1 MPSGD
6 VFAGVT
12 LQPVVD
18 TLTHVIKPMDII
30 NLFATGVGASIVI
43 VLTWF
48 GCKWI
53 YGKFVKAVR
62 GGRG

>member
-1 MPSGD
+1 MPSGEIWS
-6 VFAGVT
+6 GVT

-18 TLTHVIKPMDII
+18 TLTHVIKPMDIV
-30 NLFATGVGASIVI
+30 NLFATGVACSIVI
-43 VLTWF
+43 VLVWF

>member
-6 VFAGVT
+6 IWANVT

-18 TLTHVIKPMDII
+18 TLTRVIGPMDIV
-30 NLFATGVGASIVI
+30 NLFATGVAASIVI
-43 VLTWF
+43 VLVWY
-48 GCKWI
+48 GCKFV
-53 YGKFVKAVR
+53 YGKFIKAIR

>member
-6 VFAGVT
+6 IFQDVT

-18 TLTHVIKPMDII
+18 TLTRVIKPMDIV
-30 NLFATGVGASIVI
+30 NLFATGVACSIVI
-43 VLTWF
+43 VLVWF

-53 YGKFVKAVR
+53 YGKFVRAVR